1 MKVEMIELHEI
12 NAVGIGRSDILEVKQ
27 EHLEQYKSFYNSF
40 AQMNLENMLQDK
52 SLLKLMQLKLKNQVS
67 KLTERIK
74 LYSNKLGLSRIEL
87 KNNTF
92 ASITIHAIKE
102 VWTVEEKKIRDATN
116 LDKDTNAFWRSKVKE
131 LVKERQLL
139 KNYLKVLNKFHS
151 NLKKSIYDLE
161 KDIYM
166 KQEENKP
173 ND

>member
-40 AQMNLENMLQDK
+40 AQMNLENMIQDK
-52 SLLKLMQLKLKNQVS
+52 SLLKLMQLKLKNQIY
-67 KLTERIK
+67 KLTEKIK
-74 LYSNKLGLSRIEL
+74 LYSNKLYISR
-87 KNNTF
+87 N
-92 ASITIHAIKE
+92 IKE
-102 VWTVEEKKIRDATN
+102 VKEILTGQEIFTDDEEINLRKNLINSIK

-139 KNYLKVLNKFHS
+139 KNYLKILNKFHS
-151 NLKKSIYDLE
+151 SLKKSIYDLE